1 MKLTTPHLA
10 VPRSDEAACQLRFA
24 YPDFTAR
31 DAELLKDLQGL
42 IAGRLPQIVEAVY
55 QYLFSFEPTRKALQN
70 EGVTQR
76 LKDAQKEYLLSV
88 VQGPYDAC
96 HRGRVIGDI
105 YDTLQVEP
113 NGYLG
118 TFHLYHRILYPLIL
132 ERYANDAKAVVEHIL
147 ALDKITH
154 LDMQLGIESH
164 MAHHTAAME
173 QLRSLNL
180 QIEAASAAKSQFLA
194 DLSHEFR
201 TPLNAIIG
209 FTEVLQDQIPGPV
222 NEEQMEYLGY
232 IHDGGQHLLRLISDV
247 LDLAKVEAGRLN
259 LFYET
264 FPIAQAIHESLTALL
279 GEAEKKRLW
288 LRAQLPANLGL
299 ITADHVRF
307 RQILYNL
314 LSNAIKFTPEGGVD
328 ISTHIE
334 GNKLHLAIA
343 DTGVGIANADRNR
356 IFIEFSQLNPAQQE
370 GTGLGLVLT
379 KRLIEA
385 HGGEIGFESEPG
397 KGSVFHVFLPLQPP
411 LGKPSTTST
420 NPETGSAGEGGG

>member
-1 MKLTTPHLA
+1 
-10 VPRSDEAACQLRFA
+10 
-24 YPDFTAR
+24 
-31 DAELLKDLQGL
+31 
-42 IAGRLPQIVEAVY
+42 
-55 QYLFSFEPTRKALQN
+55 
-70 EGVTQR
+70 
-76 LKDAQKEYLLSV
+76 
-88 VQGPYDAC
+88 
-96 HRGRVIGDI
+96 
-105 YDTLQVEP
+105 
-113 NGYLG
+113 
-118 TFHLYHRILYPLIL
+118 
-132 ERYANDAKAVVEHIL
+132 
-147 ALDKITH
+147 
-154 LDMQLGIESH
+154 
-164 MAHHTAAME
+164 
-173 QLRSLNL
+173 
-180 QIEAASAAKSQFLA
+180 
-194 DLSHEFR
+194 
-201 TPLNAIIG
+201 
-209 FTEVLQDQIPGPV
+209 
-222 NEEQMEYLGY
+222 MEYLGY